1 MSSRW
6 SWGLSI
12 GLTVLAFAASAWL
25 YPSLPDRLPT
35 HWNIEGQ
42 VDGTGPKA
50 WVAFGL
56 PGLMIA
62 MMLLFAAIPW
72 LSPAPFKV
80 DAFQPTVSY
89 LMVLV
94 VGLVGYIHG
103 LTLYAG
109 VRGGVDVGTA
119 LIAGMMF
126 LFAALGNV
134 MGKIRRNFYIGI
146 RVPWTLASERVWTDT
161 HRLAAWLW
169 MGGGLLGGILTI
181 AGVTPIVAFG
191 ILIIISIVP
200 IVYSFVLSKRL
211 EKQALV
217 LNQQD

>member
-12 GLTVLAFAASAWL
+12 GLTLLAFAASAWL

-35 HWNIEGQ
+35 HWNIEGK
-42 VDGTGPKA
+42 VDGTGPKS
-50 WVAFGL
+50 WVALGL

-89 LMVLV
+89 LMFLL

-109 VRGGVDVGTA
+109 VRGGVDVGSA
-119 LIAGMMF
+119 LIAGIMF

-146 RVPWTLASERVWTDT
+146 KVPWTLASEKVWTDT

-169 MGGGLLGGILTI
+169 MSGGILGGVLTL
-181 AGVTPIVAFG
+181 AGVTPIVAFV
-191 ILIIISIVP
+191 ILVIISIVP
-200 IVYSFVLSKRL
+200 IVYSFILSKRL
-211 EKQALV
+211 EREPLV
-217 LNQQD
+217 ANHQE